1 MSFVTA
7 IRDYVEL
14 LNTLYD
20 STAGHINSQVLI
32 QETILFLFTS
42 IKYVFLYL
50 ITFQWFRDLS
60 YLPILVPEIYSS
72 LLKEN
77 FFLEN
82 PVSQFLSFIEPR
94 SYENNKLF
102 IGFLNSFFLF
112 LFIFFFL

>member
-42 IKYVFLYL
+42 IKYVFVYL

-72 LLKEN
+72 ILKEN
-77 FFLEN
+77 FLTAFLQKN
-82 PVSQFLSFIEPR
+82 W
-94 SYENNKLF
+94 K
-102 IGFLNSFFLF
+102 IGIMTLLAFR
-112 LFIFFFL
+112 